1 MEHEPFEDA
10 FPIKHGDIPASYVI
24 VSQRVLYFSLGH
36 LSTNPSLKATDAE
49 YQQMLEGVSVLMA
62 DRKDPASLKAALASA
77 GKFDIVF
84 DNNVTSWWFYI
95 NIFFCSPRTLGK

>member
-1 MEHEPFEDA
+1 MNPLKMHFLLNMGI
-10 FPIKHGDIPASYVI
+10 FQPAML

-36 LSTNPSLKATDAE
+36 LSTNPSLQATDAE

-84 DNNVTSWWFYI
+84 DNNVTSWWF
-95 NIFFCSPRTLGK
+95 